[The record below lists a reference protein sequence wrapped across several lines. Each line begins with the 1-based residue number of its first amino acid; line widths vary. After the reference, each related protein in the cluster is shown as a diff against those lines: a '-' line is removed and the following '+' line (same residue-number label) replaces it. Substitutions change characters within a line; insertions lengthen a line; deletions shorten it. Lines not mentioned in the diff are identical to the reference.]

1 VTSPQVS
8 PRSQLIERQI
18 VTGTKWTSL
27 DNAEKA
33 IDVSYLT
40 NTTVQY
46 LRTLDPDSGAYINE
60 ADAYEPNW
68 QQAFWGSN
76 YERLLEIKRKV
87 DPDDVLWCQPCVGSE
102 NWKLVGDVVCRV

>member
-1 VTSPQVS
+1 M
-8 PRSQLIERQI
+8 
-18 VTGTKWTSL
+18 
-27 DNAEKA
+27 
-33 IDVSYLT
+33 

-60 ADAYEPNW
+60 ADPYEPNW

-87 DPDDVLWCQPCVGSE
+87 DPADVLWCQPCVGSE
-102 NWKLVGDVVCRV
+102 NWELVGDMVCRV

>member
-1 VTSPQVS
+1 
-8 PRSQLIERQI
+8 
-18 VTGTKWTSL
+18 
-27 DNAEKA
+27 
-33 IDVSYLT
+33 LT
-40 NTTVQY
+40 NTTLQY

-87 DPDDVLWCQPCVGSE
+87 DPEDVLWCQPCVGSE
-102 NWKLVGDVVCRV
+102 NWELVGNMVCRV